1 MVQEMTSEG
10 LLVLLATAVASSRVE
25 LADVTS
31 SLRKI

>member
-1 MVQEMTSEG
+1 MVREMKSAG